1 MKKALFVILTA
12 IFCLALLCGCAK
24 DDYEKASFVDDDESD
39 GIKADGYYKVEFKSR
54 DGFAV
59 DFEPKAEYRVGET
72 VEIKLVTATE
82 NYYRVFANREQ
93 VPMDEERSDMSFS
106 YFTFIMPAEHVV
118 VSIKS
123 VDAIIPGS
131 SQSGGVSPD
140 NENGKYYLT
149 LPLSGDRIRVS
160 EHQLAALESV
170 TPQMLENAERVILEQ
185 MEAYSDSKGGIYF
198 GNDAQG
204 YLCLQAEL
212 IVDINPPKT
221 QIQDGEIVASGC
233 NIDHKHVFFSQ
244 RIE

>member
-24 DDYEKASFVDDDESD
+24 DDYEKASFVDDGESD

-54 DGFAV
+54 DGFAI

-72 VEIKLVTATE
+72 VEIKLVTVTE

-131 SQSGGVSPD
+131 PQAGGVSPD

-149 LPLSGDRIRVS
+149 LPISGDRIRVS

-170 TPQMLENAERVILEQ
+170 TPQMIENAERIILEQ
-185 MEAYSDSKGGIYF
+185 LGAYIDNGVIYLEI
-198 GNDAQG
+198 DAQG
-204 YLCLQAEL
+204 CLCLQAEV
-212 IVDINPPKT
+212 IVDIDPPKT
-221 QIQDGEIVASGC
+221 QVQDGEIVAAGC